1 MCADDLVHLVWVGS
15 CIKKA
20 RGVTMCRYMH
30 ILDCYGLFG
39 MSRTM
44 CQRLGEMMLARN
56 D

>member
-1 MCADDLVHLVWVGS
+1 MLADDLVHLVMVGR

-20 RGVTMCRYMH
+20 RGVKMCRNMH

-39 MSRTM
+39 GTRTM
-44 CQRLGEMMLARN
+44 CQRFGEMMLERN